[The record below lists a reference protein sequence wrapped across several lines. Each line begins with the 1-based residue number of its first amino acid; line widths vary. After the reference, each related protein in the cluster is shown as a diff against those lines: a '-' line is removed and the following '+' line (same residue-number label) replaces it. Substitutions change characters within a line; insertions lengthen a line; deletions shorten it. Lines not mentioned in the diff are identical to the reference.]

1 MALPGAGTISLSD
14 IYYEFPGTIDDPVT
28 APPIG
33 LDEYYRGGTY
43 VPYISANYGIPTSG
57 TIAFNNF
64 YNGVGY
70 FNLEQTWSGG
80 VIYNYNLNS
89 QLISAGW
96 DSVKPVYAKI
106 TISSTSNFISPFSTA
121 PACYIG
127 DLPLGSTVILT
138 IASGARIEGQSGL
151 VMNGGIGLLVEFS
164 NTRIYNYGTIYGG
177 AGKGGRGQGTL
188 YDPNIFVPGET
199 GGNGGHALYINIP
212 ALRGAWPSIYNYGAI
227 AGGGG
232 GGGGGGQYCIAT
244 SCSGTPTFC
253 ANGGGGGG
261 GRGGPL
267 TSVYYVTGG
276 DGGQPAGYFCS
287 VDGPFVNAGAGQ
299 NGAESYAGAG
309 GAGGQNS
316 GARGGD
322 GGNGGDFGQ
331 NGNTGG
337 IGYGGGAGG
346 AAKLT
351 YSGTSTTVVQ
361 GATYGA
367 WT

>member
-1 MALPGAGTISLSD
+1 MALPGSGTISLSD
-14 IYYEFPGTIDDPVT
+14 IFYEFPGTLDDPT
-28 APPIG
+28 SAAPVGI
-33 LDEYYRGGTY
+33 DEYYRGGTY

-70 FNLEQTWSGG
+70 FNFEQTWSGG
-80 VIYNYNLNS
+80 SVYNYNLIN
-89 QLISAGW
+89 QLVSGGW

-106 TISSTSNFISPFSTA
+106 TISSTSTFLSPYSTS

-151 VMNGGIGLLVEFS
+151 VLNGGIGLLVEFS

-177 AGKGGRGQGTL
+177 AGKGGKGQGTL
-188 YDPNIFVPGET
+188 YSPNTFYPGET
-199 GGNGGHALYINIP
+199 GGNGGHALYLNIP
-212 ALRGAWPSIYNYGAI
+212 TLRGSYPTIYNYGTI

-244 SCSGTPTFC
+244 TCSGTPTFC

-267 TSVYYVTGG
+267 TNIIFANGG
-276 DGGQPAGYFCS
+276 NGGQPAGFNCDG
-287 VDGPFVNAGAGQ
+287 DGPYSTGGAGT
-299 NGAESYAGAG
+299 GGSVSYAGAG
-309 GAGGQNS
+309 GAAGTNS
-316 GARGGD
+316 GATGGVGGNGGNWGESGYTGEDGYGGGD
-322 GGNGGDFGQ
+322 GG
-331 NGNTGG
+331 
-337 IGYGGGAGG
+337 
-346 AAKLT
+346 AAKT
-351 YSGTSTTVVQ
+351 TVAGSSTTVVQ
-361 GATYGA
+361 GFTYGVWA
-367 WT
+367 